1 MYFCLHGGINRK
13 ARVEGVF
20 LKGAL
25 APFSLATPAGFAY
38 FLPHHL
44 PHLAHTITSQHSHC
58 VGVSLITEKHQRG
71 MSFVANNHALGM
83 KMLKQLLGLLIALNF
98 SALIWS
104 AEMPSLSADID
115 AIFADY
121 DAADVPGCAIGVIQ
135 NGAYI
140 HAKGYGSANL
150 EHGIPIGSNS
160 VFRIGSV
167 SKQFTATAVA
177 ILADRGDLSLDAD
190 IHQYLPDLR
199 EYNAK
204 VTVRQMIHHLS
215 GMGDYEMTGA
225 YEIAPGKA
233 FRFGN
238 EDYWTIDEFYQRAR
252 NQPLA
257 LAPMQRF
264 EYSNIAYFLL
274 SQVVERVSGLTLR
287 EFANKELF
295 GPLNMTATFFNDNV
309 DGVVP
314 HRADGYTP
322 TNTDSFQI
330 LMTNLD
336 WVGDGG
342 LYTTLDDFIKWD
354 QALSS
359 GNIPGGKAVRD
370 LLLEPHPLTS
380 KTMTSH
386 LLDDGAGYGFGIEI
400 GKFRG
405 RAAYL
410 HTGSWV
416 GFRAFYAR
424 FPADSV
430 SVIAFCNRDDL
441 LEGGDKRLAL
451 LDVVTSKLLN
461 RR

>member
-1 MYFCLHGGINRK
+1 
-13 ARVEGVF
+13 
-20 LKGAL
+20 
-25 APFSLATPAGFAY
+25 
-38 FLPHHL
+38 
-44 PHLAHTITSQHSHC
+44 
-58 VGVSLITEKHQRG
+58 
-71 MSFVANNHALGM
+71 
-83 KMLKQLLGLLIALNF
+83 MLKRLLGLLIALN
-98 SALIWS
+98 SAALTWS
-104 AEMPSLSADID
+104 AEIPSLSADID

-121 DAADVPGCAIGVIQ
+121 DAPDVPGCAIGVIQ

-150 EHGIPIGSNS
+150 EHGIPISGNS

-177 ILADRGDLSLDAD
+177 ILADRGVLSLDAD
-190 IHQYLPDLR
+190 IHQYLPDLK

-204 VTVRQMIHHLS
+204 VTIRQMIHHLS

-257 LAPMQRF
+257 TAPMQRF

-274 SQVVERVSGLTLR
+274 SQVVERVSGITLR

-309 DGVVP
+309 NGVVP

-322 TNTDSFQI
+322 TNTGSFEI

-342 LYTTLDDFIKWD
+342 VYTTLNDFIKWD
-354 QALSS
+354 QALKT
-359 GNIPGGKAVRD
+359 GNIPGGMALRD
-370 LLLEPHPLTS
+370 LLLEPHPLTK
-380 KTMTSH
+380 KTMTSY
-386 LLDDGAGYGFGIEI
+386 LLDEGAGYGFGIEV
-400 GKFRG
+400 GQFRG
-405 RAAYL
+405 IPAHV

-416 GFRAFYAR
+416 GFRALYAR
-424 FPADSV
+424 FPENDISA
-430 SVIAFCNRDDL
+430 IAFCNRDDL
-441 LEGGDKRLAL
+441 LQEGDKRREL
-451 LDVVTSKLLN
+451 LDLVASELLHH
-461 RR
+461 R

>member
-1 MYFCLHGGINRK
+1 
-13 ARVEGVF
+13 
-20 LKGAL
+20 
-25 APFSLATPAGFAY
+25 
-38 FLPHHL
+38 
-44 PHLAHTITSQHSHC
+44 
-58 VGVSLITEKHQRG
+58 
-71 MSFVANNHALGM
+71 
-83 KMLKQLLGLLIALNF
+83 MLKQLLGLLIALNF
-98 SALIWS
+98 AALTWS
-104 AEMPSLSADID
+104 AETPSLSADVD

-121 DAADVPGCAIGVIQ
+121 NAAGVPGCAIGVIQ

-167 SKQFTATAVA
+167 SKQFTAAAVA
-177 ILADRGDLSLDAD
+177 ILADRGVLSLDAD
-190 IHQYLPDLR
+190 IHQYLPDLK

-238 EDYWTIDEFYQRAR
+238 EDYWTIEEFYQRVR
-252 NQPLA
+252 KQPLA
-257 LAPMQRF
+257 STPMQHF
-264 EYSNIAYFLL
+264 EYSNVAYFLL
-274 SQVVERVSGLTLR
+274 SQVIDQVSGLSLR
-287 EFANKELF
+287 AFAEKELF

-309 DGVVP
+309 NGVVP

-322 TNTDSFQI
+322 VTTGSFEI

-342 LYTTLDDFIKWD
+342 VYTTLNDFIKWD
-354 QALSS
+354 QALIT
-359 GNIPGGKAVRD
+359 GNLPGGVALRD
-370 LLLEPHPLTS
+370 LLLEPHPLTK
-380 KTMTSH
+380 KTMTSV

-400 GKFRG
+400 GHFKG
-405 RAAYL
+405 IPAHV

-416 GFRAFYAR
+416 GFRALYAR
-424 FPADSV
+424 FPENNISV
-430 SVIAFCNRDDL
+430 MAFCNRDDL
-441 LEGGDKRLAL
+441 LREGDKRREL
-451 LDVVTSKLLN
+451 LDLVTSKLLH